1 VPLNAVALRSVL
13 AARVRR
19 EQIERYQ
26 TELIYLLVKRHYDGV
41 ISPGEYV
48 NSVWMPERI
57 DKRDS
62 KTIVSDMV
70 KKLGG

>member
-1 VPLNAVALRSVL
+1 MPLNAVALRSVL
-13 AARVRR
+13 AARVRQ
-19 EQIERYQ
+19 EQIEQYQ

-41 ISPGEYV
+41 ITPGEYV
-48 NSVWMPERI
+48 KTVWMPERI